1 MTAHGLERDDYE
13 ALVIG
18 SGFGGAV
25 AACRLAQAGI
35 DGAIVER
42 GRRYPAGSFPRDL
55 TKLDAGW
62 LWSRGQGL
70 FDVRPWGDIICVQA
84 AGYGG
89 GSLVYANVA
98 MRPPEEV
105 FEAFWPHPYRRATL
119 DPYFDLAAYMIGVRP
134 VQPHPVTGALPLKTE
149 RLRTHRRGCP
159 RDHHRVLRRRPRR
172 CRHRR
177 DADAPRQLVGHV
189 ARQTEDR
196 SRASPIERSPWLRGE
211 KALWSHRTPAAFT
224 DSLAIRELF
233 GAVGVIA
240 LFFRDFCGR
249 LPGRPVMRV
258 VLQKAWTCQG
268 GKTACWA

>member
-1 MTAHGLERDDYE
+1 
-13 ALVIG
+13 
-18 SGFGGAV
+18 
-25 AACRLAQAGI
+25 
-35 DGAIVER
+35 
-42 GRRYPAGSFPRDL
+42 
-55 TKLDAGW
+55 
-62 LWSRGQGL
+62 
-70 FDVRPWGDIICVQA
+70 
-84 AGYGG
+84 
-89 GSLVYANVA
+89 
-98 MRPPEEV
+98 
-105 FEAFWPHPYRRATL
+105 
-119 DPYFDLAAYMIGVRP
+119 
-134 VQPHPVTGALPLKTE
+134 
-149 RLRTHRRGCP
+149 
-159 RDHHRVLRRRPRR
+159 
-172 CRHRR
+172 
-177 DADAPRQLVGHV
+177 V